1 MCHGRAILLLGYS
14 GTLSDRSSTLTT
26 PSRHETSPALT
37 LRSELPDLGGAYLK
51 EGGIYHLH
59 VYAHCEQVL
68 VYLVATPW
76 VYEDI
81 PVVQEFIDL
90 PPLVQGGGCVSTHYQ
105 AEGRTWE
112 LFAQLA

>member
-1 MCHGRAILLLGYS
+1 MPRMGSIFYMGGLPPVR
-14 GTLSDRSSTLTT
+14 LSSLTT

-59 VYAHCEQVL
+59 ADAHREQVL
-68 VYLVATPW
+68 VYLVATPR

-90 PPLVQGGGCVSTHYQ
+90 SPLV
-105 AEGRTWE
+105 
-112 LFAQLA
+112 